1 MPNKILLLLL
11 LIGFSGCGVQN
22 KTSEEAVSE
31 TPAAPAPDNAVP
43 ADADTSKGGD
53 NNMKK
58 EDPVDTRIT
67 WMDYEE
73 GYNKAVRENK
83 KLLVDVYTDWC
94 GWCKVMDRETYTN
107 AEVIKA
113 VNTHFVTIKL
123 NPEKARNYSFGKNT
137 MTSEQLHAWLGY
149 GRTFGYPTTY
159 FVHNPGGAMERQSA
173 AGYLPPTEF
182 MEVLN
187 QVIATKF

>member
-1 MPNKILLLLL
+1 MKPFLALLLLSL
-11 LIGFSGCGVQN
+11 ASCGVRN
-22 KTSEEAVSE
+22 KTTDATETAVTT
-31 TPAAPAPDNAVP
+31 TPQDDPIKPDSSINVI
-43 ADADTSKGGD
+43 GGD

-58 EDPVDTRIT
+58 EEPVDTKIT
-67 WMDYEE
+67 WLDYEQ

-107 AEVIKA
+107 AEVIKKI
-113 VNTHFVTIKL
+113 NTHFVTIKL
-123 NPEKARNYSFGKNT
+123 NPEKARNYSFGKST
-137 MTSEQLHAWLGY
+137 MTSEQLHSWLGY

-159 FVHNPGGAMERQSA
+159 FVHNPGSSMERQSA

-182 MEVLN
+182 LEVLN
-187 QVIATKF
+187 QVINAKP